1 VMRGNRHYHSGMLSA
16 MHATHPT
23 TTGTF
28 SLPDSPHQ
36 HSEFAMLFSS
46 TPRGA
51 RMARLLT
58 VRQLDVWGIPTGS
71 QDSDTIA
78 LLVAELATNAVRHG
92 RVAGRNFRLA
102 VTLDARLVRIAVTD
116 AQAESRPV
124 LSHTNSVATSGR
136 GLCLVDALATR
147 WGVGEGELG
156 AVGKTVWCEYELD
169 S

>member
-1 VMRGNRHYHSGMLSA
+1 

-28 SLPDSPHQ
+28 SPPHPAHQ
-36 HSEFAMLFSS
+36 HGEFAMLFAS

-51 RMARLLT
+51 RLARLLT
-58 VRQLDVWGIPTGS
+58 VRQLDTWGIPTGS

-78 LLVAELATNAVRHG
+78 LLVAELAANAVRHG
-92 RVAGRNFRLA
+92 RVEGRDFRLA
-102 VTLDARLVRIAVTD
+102 VTLNAHLVRIAVTD
-116 AQAESRPV
+116 ARAESRPV
-124 LSHTNSVATSGR
+124 LAQADCVATSGR

-169 S
+169 SWPRPRCPRTPE

>member
-1 VMRGNRHYHSGMLSA
+1 MLSA